1 VDGQDTGRGTGKGG
15 ELMKPYYE
23 HAGIKTAGAG
33 SVRFSGDAMTDCKV
47 IWNAWARKELVPKLN
62 TVPVS
67 QQRDWDARMER
78 EK

>member
-1 VDGQDTGRGTGKGG
+1 
-15 ELMKPYYE
+15 
-23 HAGIKTAGAG
+23 
-33 SVRFSGDAMTDCKV
+33 MTDCKV

-62 TVPVS
+62 TVPLS

>member
-1 VDGQDTGRGTGKGG
+1 VN
-15 ELMKPYYE
+15 
-23 HAGIKTAGAG
+23 KTAE
-33 SVRFSGDAMTDCKV
+33 DKK
-47 IWNAWARKELVPKLN
+47 AWARKELVPKLN